1 MSALSRRF
9 ARTPVAHAC
18 AALFAGAVLGAAA
31 PPALAATPAGEQIKN
46 LATVTY
52 QDAAGNTYSAQ
63 SNEAVVT
70 VAQVYSATVG
80 QDVDKTAVA
89 GQVVY
94 LPFTL
99 TNTGN
104 GPDDFALGVAN
115 GITGGDDLDA
125 ATIELFRDVSGNGVP
140 DGAEPAIAAGTPITL
155 AAGAIENLVVA
166 VTVPAG
172 ATNGQTLGV
181 TLTAEAFNGTGA
193 AVVGSVE
200 DVSTSAPKGRDGADG
215 TNESLITVTGDAVLV
230 VSKASSH
237 DVANRRI
244 TYTVS
249 VRNDGNRPAKDVVLF
264 DGLPAGTTY
273 VSSSVSGIQTN
284 LGDTVSTSVA
294 DLADESA
301 LNLDLNADG
310 STATPAGESAL
321 GIDLNQ
327 DGSLDDA
334 TVDIPGVYAVDS
346 DLAVGAEVSLTV
358 VVGYAPGTFAGG
370 HTFRNVGYASGDT
383 DTAAGN
389 DSLVASG
396 LVSDTIA
403 SAYGVRVDDTGDN
416 AADAIND
423 GQDDDAS
430 NDDQYVS
437 SAAAGGI
444 VLFTAVVTNVGNS
457 DDVFDLTLNPG
468 DFPVG
473 TVFTFHDEATG
484 LALAN
489 GAGASTGTIAPGD
502 TQRIEVRAAL
512 PSNAPASA
520 TEVTGSI
527 TATSRLAPAGTVTSD
542 SMDFSL
548 GAVVVARADLKNSSS
563 APTATNADALDAAP
577 YTAVQTFDATIGTT
591 VDIPLYIDNE
601 SDAADSYKLYAGSSW
616 DAATSTLGGLPSGW
630 SVEFHEVDG
639 SGNPVGPALTGSPD
653 PITPTIPVGGSN
665 FQVIARV
672 TIPNDAALA
681 VDDLLF
687 DRDADGTPER
697 LARAGQSDGDYPI
710 FFRIQSANT
719 GATDIKLDAIDVA
732 AARDVTLLSGGNAEV
747 EPGGSVTYEH
757 VLRNAGSSSEVLA
770 IASGSDRPDFIHTL
784 SIDTNGD
791 GVPDQEIDDLS
802 VGNITVR
809 QPDGTDVTIAV
820 TIDGAGVRRL
830 ELPPGAAL
838 PLSATVFAPADADA
852 GEIDTLTITATNTV
866 TGGPGATVGNR
877 TTVIDSKLRLIKTVA
892 FDALCD
898 GAPDGAF
905 ETVLSAQV
913 APEQCVVW
921 NIEAENIGTEN
932 ALNVKVV
939 DAAPLFSSL
948 VAGSLEYCAGAG
960 CSPADAGPLGLES
973 DPAVTFHVG
982 AGATAGAG
990 GTLAPGGFVTVR
1002 FGVRVD

>member
-1 MSALSRRF
+1 MSTLSDRF

-18 AALFAGAVLGAAA
+18 AALFAGAVIATAA
-31 PPALAATPAGEQIKN
+31 PHALAATPAGEQIKN

-52 QDAAGNTYSAQ
+52 QDAAGNSYSAQ

-104 GPDDFALGVAN
+104 GPDDFAISAAN

-125 ATIELFRDVSGNGVP
+125 ATIEVYRDTSGNGVP
-140 DGAEPAIAAGTPITL
+140 DGSEPAVAAGTPITL
-155 AAGAIENLVVA
+155 PAGAIENLVVA
-166 VTVPAG
+166 VTVPGG
-172 ATNGQTLGV
+172 ATDGETLGV

-193 AVVGSVE
+193 AVTASVE
-200 DVSTSAPKGRDGADG
+200 DVSTSAAKGRDNADG
-215 TNESLITVTGDAVLV
+215 TNESLITITGDAVLV

-237 DVANRRI
+237 DVANKRI

-249 VRNDGNRPAKDVVLF
+249 VRNDGNQPARDVVLF
-264 DGLPAGTTY
+264 DGLPAGTDY

-301 LNLDLNADG
+301 LGLDLDADG
-310 STATPAGESAL
+310 NATTPAGESAL

-327 DGSLDDA
+327 DGALSDA
-334 TVDIPGVYAVDS
+334 AVDIPGVYAVDT
-346 DLAVGAEVSLTV
+346 DLAVGGEVSLTV
-358 VVGYAPGTFAGG
+358 VVSYAAGTFAGG
-370 HTFRNVGYASGDT
+370 HTFQNVGYASGDT
-383 DTAAGN
+383 DSTPGN

-403 SAYGVRVDDTGDN
+403 PAFGVRVDDTGEN
-416 AADAIND
+416 AADTVND
-423 GQDDDAS
+423 GRDDDAA
-430 NDDQYVS
+430 NDDQFVS

-444 VLFTAVVTNVGNS
+444 VLFTAIVTNEGNS

-468 DFPVG
+468 DFPAG
-473 TVFTFHDEATG
+473 TVFTFHDKATG

-489 GAGASTGTIAPGD
+489 GAGASTGTIAPGG
-502 TQRIEVRAAL
+502 TQAIEVRAAL
-512 PSNAPASA
+512 PSNAPESS
-520 TEVTGSI
+520 TEVTGSV
-527 TATSRLAPAGTVTSD
+527 TATSRLAPAGTLTND

-548 GAVVVARADLKNSSS
+548 GAVVVARADLKNTSG
-563 APTATNADALDAAP
+563 APTAANADALDAAP

-616 DAATSTLGGLPSGW
+616 DAANSTLGGLPSGW
-630 SVEFHEVDG
+630 SVEFYAVDG
-639 SGNPVGPALTGSPD
+639 SGNPVGPPLTGSPD

-665 FQVIARV
+665 FPIVARV

-681 VDDLLF
+681 VDDFEF

-697 LARAGQSDGDYPI
+697 LLDGTDPDGNYPI

-732 AARDVTLLSGGNAEV
+732 AARDITLLSGGNEEV
-747 EPGGSVTYEH
+747 EPGGSVTYDH
-757 VLRNAGSSSEVLA
+757 VLTNAGSSTETLA
-770 IASGSDRPDFIHTL
+770 ITSASDRPDFIHTL

-791 GVPDQEIDDLS
+791 GVPDQEIGDLA
-802 VGNITVR
+802 VGDITVL
-809 QPDGTDVTIAV
+809 QPDGNTVTIAV
-820 TIDGAGVRRL
+820 TIDGAGARRL

-838 PLSATVFAPADADA
+838 PLVATVFAPADADA
-852 GEIDTLTITATNTV
+852 GEIDTLTITATNV
-866 TGGPGATVGNR
+866 ATGGPGGTVSNR
-877 TTVIDSKLRLIKTVA
+877 TTVIDSKIRLIKSVA
-892 FDALCD
+892 YDELCD
-898 GAPDGAF
+898 GTADGAF
-905 ETVLSAQV
+905 ETVLSAAV
-913 APEQCVVW
+913 APDECVVW

-932 ALNVKVV
+932 ALDVKIV

-948 VAGSLEYCAGAG
+948 VAGSLESCAGAG
-960 CSPADAGPLGLES
+960 CTPADAGALGLEA
-973 DPAVTFHVG
+973 DPNVTFHVG
-982 AGATAGAG
+982 TGASPTAG